1 MRKITINA
9 LAILFLLASCD
20 VLEET
25 TSPDTIKIVQPC
37 GQKDFPSS
45 TEVFRARAVGVSIS
59 QPTAKK
65 KASSNARGE
74 LGTSIEVLMKL
85 VTNNFVESIEVE
97 DREAFK
103 GVFQSTIME
112 VVKKSMI
119 NTIIVCD
126 ELRYNKVTKKYSN
139 YVAIELNTENL
150 LKEINSQISS
160 DEELKAKFSEHK
172 FKQIFNEEM
181 EKFDQ

>member
-1 MRKITINA
+1 MRIELSI
-9 LAILFLLASCD
+9 LAVSILFFASCD
-20 VLEET
+20 TVKET
-25 TSPDTIKIVQPC
+25 ARPDTITIVQPC
-37 GQKDFPSS
+37 NVKDYPSS
-45 TEVFRARAVGVSIS
+45 TEVLRARAVGVSMS

-65 KASSNARGE
+65 KATSNARGE
-74 LGTSIEVLMKL
+74 LGTSVEVLMKL
-85 VTNNFVESIEVE
+85 VSNNFVESIEVE

-112 VVKKSMI
+112 VVKKSMS

-139 YVAIELNTENL
+139 YVAIELNAKNL
-150 LKEINSQISS
+150 LEKVNTKISE
-160 DEELKAKFSEHK
+160 DEELKAKFAEHK

-181 EKFDQ
+181 KNFDN